1 MKVITKTYYILDEK
15 DKKQIKKQMIDLDL
29 TLSKMAKNIGVSK
42 SYISEIIS
50 GKKHLTDKI
59 IEQFKSQGITIK
71 KED

>member
-1 MKVITKTYYILDEK
+1 MKTIIKKYYILDEN
-15 DKKQIKKQMIDLDL
+15 DKKLIKKQMIDLDL

-50 GKKHLTDKI
+50 GKKCLTDKI
-59 IEQFKSQGITIK
+59 ITQFSSQGIIIK